1 MTLSRRA
8 WIDYI
13 NKLRRCNEAAA
24 QAMSAY
30 LAAHGTA
37 DTQGIIEY
45 AYAVASKYGEASA
58 ALAAEMYDATA
69 ALAAVHIP
77 PAAPAEA
84 ATYQEVSD
92 AIKRASK
99 YQNPKTI
106 SREVARLVKQAGAD
120 TTVQNAARDGAE
132 WAWVPNGDTC
142 AFCLSLASRGWQPA
156 SKKALKG
163 NHAQHIHANC
173 DCAYAIRFDSESELR
188 GYDPEKYQ
196 EIYYNAEGKNSTAR
210 INYIR
215 RQNYKANRGEINAQ
229 KRAAYAERKA
239 REAGEKALVKAEK
252 NGIITAGELAHRKTG
267 ENGREIIN
275 KAVYSKIT
283 NAAMKRGADVVTATP
298 ENGLLRYLEAR
309 GATAVTIDDL
319 IIFRPDATTTEVLE
333 EIYHFDQNRR
343 GLNKQYGALQRT
355 IMNEIDAQEYLI
367 RVADKYKIP
376 IAEREETRALLESY
390 KKQMEELKKAGEWID
405 NN

>member
-1 MTLSRRA
+1 MILSRRA

-13 NKLRRCNEAAA
+13 NKLRRCNEEAA

-30 LAAHGTA
+30 LSAHGTA

-69 ALAAVHIP
+69 ALAAVHLS

-106 SREVARLVKQAGAD
+106 SREAARLVKQAGAD

-196 EIYYNAEGKNSTAR
+196 EIYYGAEGKNSTAR

-215 RQNYKANRGEINAQ
+215 RQDYKANREEINAQ

-239 REAGEKALVKAEK
+239 REAGQ
-252 NGIITAGELAHRKTG
+252 
-267 ENGREIIN
+267 
-275 KAVYSKIT
+275 
-283 NAAMKRGADVVTATP
+283 
-298 ENGLLRYLEAR
+298 
-309 GATAVTIDDL
+309 
-319 IIFRPDATTTEVLE
+319 TEE
-333 EIYHFDQNRR
+333 
-343 GLNKQYGALQRT
+343 
-355 IMNEIDAQEYLI
+355 
-367 RVADKYKIP
+367 
-376 IAEREETRALLESY
+376 
-390 KKQMEELKKAGEWID
+390 
-405 NN
+405 

>member
-84 ATYQEVSD
+84 ATYQEVTD
-92 AIKRASK
+92 AIKRAAK

-196 EIYYNAEGKNSTAR
+196 EIYYGAEGKNSTAR

-239 REAGEKALVKAEK
+239 REAGQ
-252 NGIITAGELAHRKTG
+252 
-267 ENGREIIN
+267 
-275 KAVYSKIT
+275 
-283 NAAMKRGADVVTATP
+283 
-298 ENGLLRYLEAR
+298 
-309 GATAVTIDDL
+309 
-319 IIFRPDATTTEVLE
+319 TEE
-333 EIYHFDQNRR
+333 
-343 GLNKQYGALQRT
+343 
-355 IMNEIDAQEYLI
+355 
-367 RVADKYKIP
+367 
-376 IAEREETRALLESY
+376 
-390 KKQMEELKKAGEWID
+390 
-405 NN
+405 

>member
-69 ALAAVHIP
+69 ALAEVHLS

-84 ATYQEVSD
+84 ATYQEVTD
-92 AIKRASK
+92 AIKRAAK

-196 EIYYNAEGKNSTAR
+196 EIYYGAEGKNSTAR

-239 REAGEKALVKAEK
+239 REAGQ
-252 NGIITAGELAHRKTG
+252 
-267 ENGREIIN
+267 
-275 KAVYSKIT
+275 
-283 NAAMKRGADVVTATP
+283 
-298 ENGLLRYLEAR
+298 
-309 GATAVTIDDL
+309 
-319 IIFRPDATTTEVLE
+319 TEE
-333 EIYHFDQNRR
+333 
-343 GLNKQYGALQRT
+343 
-355 IMNEIDAQEYLI
+355 
-367 RVADKYKIP
+367 
-376 IAEREETRALLESY
+376 
-390 KKQMEELKKAGEWID
+390 
-405 NN
+405 